1 MCIAPKRN
9 PVSTLAALNRL
20 AVKPDFAASANA
32 NKRTL
37 MLATCQKQI
46 KKTSRAMKRHITVQ
60 HNYHD
65 HAADICGDNRGHV
78 RARGGVVTPFPIKLH
93 AMLDAVETDRLD
105 DIVSWQT
112 HGRCFVVH
120 DQKQFVSIL
129 MKYFNISKVSSF
141 QRQLNLYGFQRLTK
155 GQDKGGYYHE
165 LFLRA
170 KVFLSHSIQRI
181 KVKGTKI
188 RARSNPAQEPNFYAL
203 PWVTEQ
209 GNNTTSANNS
219 VTVAPVAPIV
229 PSAPPQDSSLDTLVD
244 ISPDLWQILPGEKP
258 LERIPA
264 SIWDEED
271 DVLIACSDAD
281 AFLQDFDFPS
291 ESNAFEN
298 IENDAVFGHL
308 LEQMIA

>member
-1 MCIAPKRN
+1 MCIGSRRN
-9 PVSTLAALNRL
+9 PVSTLAALNCL
-20 AVKPDFAASANA
+20 AVKPDFNASASA

-37 MLATCQKQI
+37 MLATCQKQM
-46 KKTSRAMKRHITVQ
+46 KNTSRAMKRHITVQ

-78 RARGGVVTPFPIKLH
+78 RARGGVITPFPVKLH
-93 AMLDAVETDRLD
+93 AMLDAVKTDRLD
-105 DIVSWQT
+105 DIVSWQP

-120 DQKQFVSIL
+120 DQKQFVNIL

-203 PWVTEQ
+203 PWVMEQ
-209 GNNTTSANNS
+209 CNSSSSANYS
-219 VTVAPVAPIV
+219 VPVAPID
-229 PSAPPQDSSLDTLVD
+229 PSVPPQDSSLDTLVD

-264 SIWDEED
+264 SIWDEEE
-271 DVLIACSDAD
+271 DVMIACSDAD
-281 AFLQDFDFPS
+281 AFLQDFAFPS
-291 ESNAFEN
+291 EPNAFEN
-298 IENDAVFGHL
+298 IEDDAVFGRL